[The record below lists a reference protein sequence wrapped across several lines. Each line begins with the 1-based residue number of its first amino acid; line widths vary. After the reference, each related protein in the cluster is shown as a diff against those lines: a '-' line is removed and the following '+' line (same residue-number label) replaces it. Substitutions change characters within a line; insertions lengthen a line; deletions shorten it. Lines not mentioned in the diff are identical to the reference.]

1 VRHRNKVAKLSK
13 PTDQRLAMLRCI
25 VMSLFT
31 HGKVTVTVTRAK
43 EARKMAE
50 HIITLAKYGDV
61 PSRRKVYTIFRDRDL
76 IKKVF
81 TEMPVRYEGRA
92 GGYTRIIKVAPS
104 RGDNAPMALL
114 ELV

>member
-1 VRHRNKVAKLSK
+1 MRHRNKVAKLSK
-13 PTDQRLAMLRCI
+13 PTDQRMAMLRCI

-31 HGKVTVTVTRAK
+31 YGKVNVTVTRAK

-50 HIITLAKYGDV
+50 HIITLTKQGDV
-61 PSRRKVYTIFRDRDL
+61 PSRRKVFSILRDRDM
-76 IKKVF
+76 IKKIF
-81 TEMPVRYEGRA
+81 TEYPARFEGRA

-104 RGDNAPMALL
+104 RGDNAPKALL